1 MKEGLDRLLNLIEK
15 SLSLNTP
22 EEVREIEQDIQI
34 EFQKLKTDLSNQSED
49 NHIVNKEKLDKL
61 TILLEKLDKK
71 QNAQKKFLDD
81 FSNFLKV
88 EKLINLVD
96 LNFKT

>member
-22 EEVREIEQDIQI
+22 EEIREIEQNIQI
-34 EFQKLKTDLSNQSED
+34 EFQKLKTYLSNQSED
-49 NHIVNKEKLDKL
+49 NQTVNKEKLDKL

-81 FSNFLKV
+81 FSNFLKSR
-88 EKLINLVD
+88 KIN
-96 LNFKT
+96 

>member
-22 EEVREIEQDIQI
+22 EEVKEIEQDIQI

-81 FSNFLKV
+81 FSNFLKTR
-88 EKLINLVD
+88 KIN
-96 LNFKT
+96 

>member
-1 MKEGLDRLLNLIEK
+1 MDEDLDRLLNLIEK
-15 SLSLNTP
+15 SFSLNTP
-22 EEVREIEQDIQI
+22 EEIREIEQDIQI

-81 FSNFLKV
+81 FSNFLKSR
-88 EKLINLVD
+88 KIN
-96 LNFKT
+96 

>member
-1 MKEGLDRLLNLIEK
+1 MDEDLDRLLNLIEK

-22 EEVREIEQDIQI
+22 EEAREIEQDIQI

-81 FSNFLKV
+81 FSNFLKSR
-88 EKLINLVD
+88 KIN
-96 LNFKT
+96 

>member
-22 EEVREIEQDIQI
+22 EEVKEIEEDIQI

-81 FSNFLKV
+81 FSNFLKSR
-88 EKLINLVD
+88 KIN
-96 LNFKT
+96 

>member
-15 SLSLNTP
+15 SFSLNTP
-22 EEVREIEQDIQI
+22 EEIREIEQDIQI
-34 EFQKLKTDLSNQSED
+34 EFQKLKTNLSNQSED
-49 NHIVNKEKLDKL
+49 NQTVNKEKLDKL

-81 FSNFLKV
+81 FSNFLKSR
-88 EKLINLVD
+88 KIN
-96 LNFKT
+96 

>member
-22 EEVREIEQDIQI
+22 EEVKEIEQDIQI
-34 EFQKLKTDLSNQSED
+34 EFQKLKTDLSNQSEN

-81 FSNFLKV
+81 FSNFLKNR
-88 EKLINLVD
+88 KIN
-96 LNFKT
+96 

>member
-22 EEVREIEQDIQI
+22 EEVKEIEQDIQI
-34 EFQKLKTDLSNQSED
+34 EFQKLKPDLSNQSED
-49 NHIVNKEKLDKL
+49 NHTVNKEKLDKL

-71 QNAQKKFLDD
+71 QNEQKKFLDD
-81 FSNFLKV
+81 FSNFLKSR
-88 EKLINLVD
+88 KIN
-96 LNFKT
+96 

>member
-22 EEVREIEQDIQI
+22 EEAREIEQDIQI

-81 FSNFLKV
+81 FSNFLKSR
-88 EKLINLVD
+88 KIN
-96 LNFKT
+96 

>member
-22 EEVREIEQDIQI
+22 EEVKEIEQDIQI

-49 NHIVNKEKLDKL
+49 NQTVNKEKLDKL

-81 FSNFLKV
+81 FSNFLKSR
-88 EKLINLVD
+88 KIN
-96 LNFKT
+96 

>member
-34 EFQKLKTDLSNQSED
+34 EFQKLRQIFQINLKIINT
-49 NHIVNKEKLDKL
+49 VNKEKL
-61 TILLEKLDKK
+61 E
-71 QNAQKKFLDD
+71 
-81 FSNFLKV
+81 
-88 EKLINLVD
+88 INYSS
-96 LNFKT
+96 

>member
-49 NHIVNKEKLDKL
+49 NQIVNKEKLDKL

-81 FSNFLKV
+81 FSNFLKSR
-88 EKLINLVD
+88 KIN
-96 LNFKT
+96 

>member
-1 MKEGLDRLLNLIEK
+1 MKEGLDHLLNLIEK

-22 EEVREIEQDIQI
+22 EEVKEIEEDIQI

-49 NHIVNKEKLDKL
+49 NQTVNKEKLDKL

-81 FSNFLKV
+81 FSNFLKSR
-88 EKLINLVD
+88 KIN
-96 LNFKT
+96 